1 MNKQEF
7 IQFLLEEKALNKK
20 VFEKSKNIVDFPL
33 AYKILNSIDGSDFI
47 QIIINPKN
55 LGEIDLAKYDLEKH
69 NVFKDSEIKKQV
81 IKFINE
87 LAEQSKLKFR
97 SDQYSTKNSKNI
109 DNDSRNIIFESDRSI
124 KRQDLIELLLTK
136 KIIDEEILNF
146 SKEVENFSQAQTIL
160 KSISNNKHIETIL
173 NAKEI
178 NEIDFAKKKFQE
190 MNLFSKGK
198 SHLKQQ
204 GDLFINELVS
214 EKKLKLEYIAVAQS
228 QEEKRNNRPR
238 GKVIGIDLG
247 TTNSLASII
256 ENGQASAIPLKSG
269 ERMIPSVITITKDNK
284 FDVGE
289 NAKRQQIINPEETFY
304 SIKRFIGRR
313 SAEIDQSL
321 VNKYTFNI
329 DNSNDKIGI
338 YSKKLDRR
346 FECEELSAQILL
358 EIKSNA
364 ERFLNE
370 SINDC
375 VITVPAYFDNN
386 QRVATKKAAQIAG
399 LNVQRLISE
408 PTAAAFAYEISRK
421 NNNNSVSLI
430 VDLGGGTFDISMVKS
445 TGNNVDAF
453 SVIATLGDRELGGDD
468 FTNKIVEYV
477 SDSIQKENIDFNLN
491 PSIKNL
497 IREEAVKAKHELSFK
512 EQVEINFPMLPTFD
526 NKIFSHSIT
535 ITQDDFV
542 ELSSE
547 IIQRIS
553 NLIQEFLEI
562 DKVKKQIISKVVCVG
577 GASRMPIFLKTIED
591 LTNLKPQ
598 IDINPDEV
606 ISHGAAFCSEYTLSD
621 IVKKTIIDVTPLSLG
636 VKTFGDI
643 FSVLI
648 PANTS
653 LPTRKSDEFS
663 TVEDFQSNVEINVYQ
678 GDRKIASDNIF
689 LESFILNNLEQ
700 TYAGNPRIEV
710 NFEID
715 IDGILKVS
723 ARDKITDSEKSIEIS
738 NSLSLS
744 FEEIEKMRKLAL
756 EMTNIDTEKTKFSLK
771 VNELFAL
778 KKVFDSIKNPI
789 LKDSDKTTLDKI
801 EKCIS
806 TLHESGQ
813 DPDQL
818 IFILKK
824 IIKDQEKFSTI

>member
-1 MNKQEF
+1 MKRQ
-7 IQFLLEEKALNKK
+7 
-20 VFEKSKNIVDFPL
+20 DF
-33 AYKILNSIDGSDFI
+33 
-47 QIIINPKN
+47 
-55 LGEIDLAKYDLEKH
+55 
-69 NVFKDSEIKKQV
+69 
-81 IKFINE
+81 IKFIIDKKE
-87 LAEQSKLKFR
+87 
-97 SDQYSTKNSKNI
+97 I
-109 DNDSRNIIFESDRSI
+109 DNDVINV
-124 KRQDLIELLLTK
+124 
-136 KIIDEEILNF
+136 
-146 SKEVENFSQAQTIL
+146 SKEIDDFPYAY
-160 KSISNNKHIETIL
+160 SISEAILGNNYIKLIL
-173 NAKEI
+173 NAKELS
-178 NEIDFAKKKFQE
+178 EIDSAREKFKS
-190 MNLFSKGK
+190 MNIFSRGK

-204 GDLFINELVS
+204 GVLFINELVA
-214 EKKLKLEYIAVAQS
+214 EKKLKLEYISIADS
-228 QEEKRNNRPR
+228 QEKEINNKPR
-238 GKVIGIDLG
+238 GKVLGIDLG

-269 ERMIPSVITITKDNK
+269 ERMIPSVISITKDNK

-289 NAKRQQIINPEETFY
+289 NAKRQQIINPKETFF

-313 SAEIDQSL
+313 STEIDSNL
-321 VNKYTFNI
+321 IEKYPFNI
-329 DNSNDKIGI
+329 DIDNEKIGV

-408 PTAAAFAYEISRK
+408 PTAAAFAYEISK

-445 TGNNVDAF
+445 TGNNIDAF
-453 SVIATLGDRELGGDD
+453 SVVATLGDRELGGDD
-468 FTNKIVEYV
+468 FTNKIVEYITNSIREEN
-477 SDSIQKENIDFNLN
+477 SDFKLTPSLQNL
-491 PSIKNL
+491 L
-497 IREEAVKAKHELSFK
+497 REEAVKAKHQLSFK
-512 EQVEINFPMLPTFD
+512 DEVDVNFPMLPTAD
-526 NKIFSHSIT
+526 NKIFSYSLSIS
-535 ITQDDFV
+535 QKDFE
-542 ELSSE
+542 ELSKE
-547 IIQRIS
+547 ITHKIS
-553 NLIQEFLEI
+553 HLISKFLAI

-577 GASRMPIFLKTIED
+577 GASRMPLFLKIIED
-591 LTNLKPQ
+591 HTSLKPQ

-606 ISHGAAFCSEYTLSD
+606 ISHGAAYCAEYTLSGL
-621 IVKKTIIDVTPLSLG
+621 VKKTIIDVTPLSLG

-648 PANTS
+648 PSNTP

-663 TVEDFQSNVEINVYQ
+663 TLEDFQSNVEINVYQ

-689 LESFILNNLEQ
+689 LESFTLNNLEQ
-700 TYAGNPRIEV
+700 ANAGIPKIEV

-723 ARDKITDSEKSIEIS
+723 ARDKITNSEKSIEIS
-738 NSLSLS
+738 NSLSIS

-756 EMTNIDTEKTKFSLK
+756 EMTNIDVEKTKFSVK
-771 VNELFAL
+771 ISELFAL

-789 LKDSDKTTLDKI
+789 LKGSDKKIPDKV

-806 TLHESGQ
+806 RLHDSEE

-818 IFILKK
+818 IFVLKN
-824 IIKDQEKFSTI
+824 IIKYQEKFASD